1 MKKFFLFF
9 VILLLFSI
17 YSFAVPPK
25 KYVKDT
31 YGTKAVFF
39 DEDIEDELNDDKISS
54 RSHIYFFNSTSHEI
68 TFEFH
73 ELKTKLG
80 HVVSD
85 KIFPIR
91 GREKEI
97 TINANEYFDSRATN
111 GDIEHFLFV
120 FKDKIY
126 KIFAYS
132 DILDFQKSDRFS
144 IIFEFAD
151 E

>member
-1 MKKFFLFF
+1 MKKTLLILLFF
-9 VILLLFSI
+9 FYA
-17 YSFAVPPK
+17 YSCFAIPPK

-31 YGTKAVFF
+31 YGAKAVFF
-39 DEDIEDELNDDKISS
+39 DEDIEDELNDDKIGS
-54 RSHIYFFNSTSHEI
+54 RSHIYFLNSTNHEI

-73 ELKTKLG
+73 EIRTKLG
-80 HVVSD
+80 SVVSD
-85 KIFPIR
+85 KIFPIK

-120 FKDKIY
+120 FKDKVY

-132 DILDFQKSDRFS
+132 DKLDFQKSDRFS